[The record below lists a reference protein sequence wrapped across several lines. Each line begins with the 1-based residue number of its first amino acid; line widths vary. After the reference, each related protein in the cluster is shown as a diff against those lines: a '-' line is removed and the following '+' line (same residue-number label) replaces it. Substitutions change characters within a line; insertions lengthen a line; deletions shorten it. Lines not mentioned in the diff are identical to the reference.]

1 MKKFT
6 FVLAATALC
15 VNVGFARTFEPMN
28 RLTPVKQVAIEKI
41 EKSSL
46 SRTLPGTVETKFDF
60 VRENQKRVAK
70 KPAQVA
76 ALTAPEA
83 LPATNVTASYF
94 VANWN
99 AVSGA
104 NYYEVDTYRT
114 FTTAADSVEYCALY
128 EDFYFA
134 EASDESITNYLN
146 GSTYRSQWVLI
157 DGKLGDQSV
166 ILPAAA
172 AEGCELDTPPLDLTA
187 GGETGNIHFSLSL
200 EGNTGDKVYIGY
212 YYDENGESKAYALG
226 ALTLDDGGLEGSYS
240 VPDLPLTEESGLFLY
255 TKASENTG
263 DIKVNGFVVSQTLAP
278 GLEFTAF
285 HDYATTTGTSAQVF
299 TMERDVMSEGV
310 TDNFFYGVFALNV
323 NMATGQVTDA
333 SNISNLIDVD
343 GQSGVEGVQVSNDK
357 IFVHDN
363 LHVVLERPA
372 TIAVYNMAGVLVMS
386 VEGVEGEN
394 EIALPAAGAYIVKA
408 GNTVAKVMK

>member
-1 MKKFT
+1 M
-6 FVLAATALC
+6 
-15 VNVGFARTFEPMN
+15 
-28 RLTPVKQVAIEKI
+28 
-41 EKSSL
+41 
-46 SRTLPGTVETKFDF
+46 
-60 VRENQKRVAK
+60 
-70 KPAQVA
+70 
-76 ALTAPEA
+76 
-83 LPATNVTASYF
+83 
-94 VANWN
+94 
-99 AVSGA
+99 
-104 NYYEVDTYRT
+104 
-114 FTTAADSVEYCALY
+114 
-128 EDFYFA
+128 
-134 EASDESITNYLN
+134 
-146 GSTYRSQWVLI
+146 
-157 DGKLGDQSV
+157 
-166 ILPAAA
+166 
-172 AEGCELDTPPLDLTA
+172 DLTA

-226 ALTLDDGGLEGSYS
+226 DLTLDDGGLKGSYS

-255 TKASENTG
+255 TMASENTG
-263 DIKVNGFVVSQTLAP
+263 DIKVNEFVVSQTLAP
-278 GLEFTAF
+278 GLEFMAF
-285 HDYATTTGTSAQVF
+285 HDYATTTGTSVQVF
-299 TMERDVMSEGV
+299 TMERDIMSEGV

-363 LHVVLERPA
+363 LHVVLEKPA